1 MSFRLTYGTMF
12 NPPEAMHERFEAALA
27 TVQGRLGQVHALF
40 VDGRDRDALGL
51 EQRRSPIN
59 SELTLGRFPLA
70 GTGDIEAAFAAAE
83 AAYPLW
89 RSLPVKDRANALRR
103 VADVMEQR
111 VYDIAAVLV
120 LEVGKNR
127 MEALGETQETVDF
140 FRHYADDFESH
151 GGYEV
156 LLPDD
161 PMEGVVSH
169 NRSVLRPYGVWSII
183 APFNFPLALAGGPTA
198 AALITGNTV
207 VLKCASDTPWSGRLL
222 ADCIRDAGLPPGVFN
237 YLAGG
242 GATVGE
248 AMVRD
253 RRTAGVTFTGSAAV
267 GRSIQQQ
274 LTAGA
279 IPKPLHRRDGWEE
292 SVHRDGTRGPRP
304 RCDRNRALGLRHG
317 RAEVLC
323 VVPPLRRPAR
333 RGWTTRAHREAH
345 GWYPDRRPAPA
356 RELARPCRQC
366 QRVPQLRALRR

>member
-51 EQRRSPIN
+51 EQRRSPIS

-89 RSLPVKDRANALRR
+89 RALPVKDRANALRR

-111 VYDIAAVLV
+111 VYEIAAVLV
-120 LEVGKNR
+120 LEVGKTR

-156 LLPDD
+156 SLPDD

-169 NRSVLRPYGVWSII
+169 NRSVLRPYGVW
-183 APFNFPLALAGGPTA
+183 
-198 AALITGNTV
+198 
-207 VLKCASDTPWSGRLL
+207 
-222 ADCIRDAGLPPGVFN
+222 
-237 YLAGG
+237 
-242 GATVGE
+242 
-248 AMVRD
+248 
-253 RRTAGVTFTGSAAV
+253 
-267 GRSIQQQ
+267 
-274 LTAGA
+274 
-279 IPKPLHRRDGWEE
+279 
-292 SVHRDGTRGPRP
+292 
-304 RCDRNRALGLRHG
+304 
-317 RAEVLC
+317 
-323 VVPPLRRPAR
+323 
-333 RGWTTRAHREAH
+333 
-345 GWYPDRRPAPA
+345 
-356 RELARPCRQC
+356 
-366 QRVPQLRALRR
+366 